1 MGRLNSLV
9 KQAIASRVKLMSQ
22 SEGSLGSGLLS
33 QDRPIAPLLQGD
45 FVLRFIS
52 KGNTYDSTDFLLT
65 GLSGLGSPLSWSAH
79 GSVYGVPVPSVQTD
93 YLSVTFYISGDYN
106 SASVSFPSLLLYDAQ
121 FTSDG
126 LLRLPVERTFTTRD
140 SYMALHT
147 KRDTAFDSLDFDA
160 YVEADAALESFSM
173 ADASTE
179 VFGSSSDST
188 LPRYNRPTIQLI
200 ALCPDSDLVSADKEL
215 VLCEFTG
222 CVFGTPT
229 PSPNPSGVSPMS
241 FTQQIGYRFITWPV
255 NSLLNPSRQ
264 RNIGVYPMVK
274 SAR

>member
-22 SEGSLGSGLLS
+22 SEGSLGSGILS

-52 KGNTYDSTDFLLT
+52 NGKTYDSTDFLLT

-140 SYMALHT
+140 AYNDLVA
-147 KRDTAFDSLDFDA
+147 KYDKSLKDADFDTR
-160 YVEADAALESFSM
+160 LESEAAINSASM
-173 ADASTE
+173 E

-188 LPRYNRPTIQLI
+188 LPRYNRPIIQLI

-255 NSLLNPSRQ
+255 NSLLYPSRK
-264 RNIGVYPMVK
+264 RNIGVYSMVK

>member
-22 SEGSLGSGLLS
+22 SSGSLGSGLLS

-52 KGNTYDSTDFLLT
+52 NGKTYDSTDFLLT

-79 GSVYGVPVPSVQTD
+79 GSVYGVPMPSVQTD

-121 FTSDG
+121 FTPDG
-126 LLRLPVERTFTTRD
+126 LLRLPVERAFTTRD
-140 SYMALHT
+140 AVWSQM
-147 KRDTAFDSLDFDA
+147 
-160 YVEADAALESFSM
+160 DAALESGDFDAYQAAVDSGNN
-173 ADASTE
+173 ASTE
-179 VFGSSSDST
+179 VFGSPSDST
-188 LPRYNRPTIQLI
+188 IPRYNRPTIQLI

-274 SAR
+274 SVR